1 MISFQSLGPDSG
13 RDWNMSDLDST
24 ESDEMTAEAQNQSN
38 AEADDVHSLL
48 SNFMQA
54 KEETLEDLLGGLM
67 FLTMGRSW
75 SRWSWS

>member
-1 MISFQSLGPDSG
+1 
-13 RDWNMSDLDST
+13 MSDLDST

-54 KEETLEDLLGGLM
+54 KDCLLY
-67 FLTMGRSW
+67 TSDAADER
-75 SRWSWS
+75 